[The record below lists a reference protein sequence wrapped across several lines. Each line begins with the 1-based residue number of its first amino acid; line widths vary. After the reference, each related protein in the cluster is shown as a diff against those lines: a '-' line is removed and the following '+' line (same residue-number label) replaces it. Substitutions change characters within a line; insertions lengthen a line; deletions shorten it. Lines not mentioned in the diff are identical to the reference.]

1 MGPLAPVFAG
11 GDGGPWQPT
20 VTTMTT
26 ANAPAIN
33 RPFNLLVVLVM
44 MTAKAASYLS
54 LGRIG
59 SSPGKLK
66 REHATT
72 RKRVSTARRSSLN
85 AIWGNEA
92 AYELAPVGG

>member
-44 MTAKAASYLS
+44 MTAKAASYPLPWPHRVVAGETEARARNNTEKGVNRPTEFAQRY
-54 LGRIG
+54 LG
-59 SSPGKLK
+59 
-66 REHATT
+66 
-72 RKRVSTARRSSLN
+72 
-85 AIWGNEA
+85 
-92 AYELAPVGG
+92 